1 MNFHQTGFG
10 ALNGSLRVINFMF
23 VTQQGAKTD
32 EKWQIHPQVYSVK
45 YLLMASFNEITKGLL
60 FSERSSADLG

>member
-10 ALNGSLRVINFMF
+10 ALNGSLRVIEFMF
-23 VTQQGAKTD
+23 VTQQEEKTD
-32 EKWQIHPQVYSVK
+32 QKWQIHTQAYSVK

-60 FSERSSADLG
+60 FSARSSADLG